1 MSKTITRRKFVAA
14 APAGALAA
22 SPALMTAAG
31 RPALLGGTP
40 ACPVKFPSWP
50 YFDQKEEA
58 ALAEVLRSGHWWRGS
73 GKKVAEF
80 EAAWAKM
87 TGAKGCVTTVN
98 GTNALYTALNVAGVN
113 AGDEVLVTPFT
124 FIATI
129 NVILRQHALPVF
141 VDTDPETFLL
151 DPKKME
157 GLVNERTKAVIPV
170 HIGGSSVDMDG
181 VMQFAQRHK
190 LAVIEDACQAWL
202 TQWRG
207 RNVGLWGHAG
217 CFSFQ
222 ASKNLNSGE
231 GGAIISNNEEFLDRC
246 SAFHNQGRSLRAS
259 ANEFRYQMS
268 GSNFRLTEFQAA
280 ILLVQLSRLEE
291 QTQRRIENATY
302 LSSLLKEIP
311 GIRPAKMY
319 EGCTRNSYH
328 LFLMHY
334 DRTQFANLPRA
345 RFLKAMAAEGVPFR
359 SGYSSHSNIA
369 FLRNLTQD
377 RVYRALF
384 PARRLQ
390 EWEGQSFNLPL
401 NERVCQEHVWFSQ
414 NVLLA
419 NRSVMDRIAEAV
431 RKVQKHAGELAKA

>member
-1 MSKTITRRKFVAA
+1 MRKTVTRRRFVAA

-22 SPALMTAAG
+22 APAFGAAD
-31 RPALLGGTP
+31 RPAILGGTP
-40 ACPVKFPSWP
+40 ACQVRFPSWP

-58 ALAEVLRSGHWWRGS
+58 ALSEVLRSGHWWRGS

-87 TGAKGCVTTVN
+87 TGARGCVTTVN
-98 GTNALYTALNVAGVN
+98 GTNALYTALNVAGVD

-141 VDTDPETFLL
+141 VDSDPETFLL

-157 GLVNERTKAVIPV
+157 GLVNERTKAIIPV

-181 VMQFAQRHK
+181 VMQFARRHK

-207 RNVGLWGHAG
+207 RNVGLWGDAG

-231 GGAIISNNEEFLDRC
+231 GGAIISNNEEFLVRC
-246 SAFHNQGRSLRAS
+246 SAFHNQGRSFRTS
-259 ANEFRYQMS
+259 ANEFRYQIS

-291 QTQRRIENATY
+291 QTRRRIENATY
-302 LSSLLKEIP
+302 LSSLLQEIP

-334 DRTQFANLPRA
+334 DKTQFAGLPRA
-345 RFLKAMAAEGVPFR
+345 QFLKAMVAEGVPFR
-359 SGYSSHSNIA
+359 SGYSSHRNIG
-369 FLRNLTQD
+369 FLRNLPQNKA
-377 RVYRALF
+377 YRALF
-384 PARRLQ
+384 PASRLQ
-390 EWEGQSFNLPL
+390 EWERQSFDLPF
-401 NERVCQEHVWFSQ
+401 NERVCEEHIWFSQ

-419 NRSVMDRIAEAV
+419 ERSAMDRIAEAV
-431 RKVQKHAGELAKA
+431 RKVQKHASELAKT